1 MRKMK
6 TFICALLSALLFI
19 ACAACNNNKQ
29 SDSVTDTAG
38 GSSGGGNTST
48 TESQGLPDGIIDTGI
63 DDAYLPVVSDIKK
76 YSGEVNVD
84 MIFGKHESG
93 WKAVKQAYQA
103 LQPQVT
109 VNLSSHGGSDYA
121 TAIKQELQSDNTSLG
136 VFAGNY
142 VNTLVPTYGYDF
154 KANALDTKNV
164 YAGNK
169 IWRDVLTTQAY
180 TMNTSSTGVDT
191 LYVMNSQSLETCWYI
206 NVEAFKAAGIT
217 DANGDALTPK
227 TRAVNAAEGVSVF
240 GVGSITLL
248 QIADFNSFDGDEFSS
263 LLKVSSIVLSAL
275 SYAENTEKEKL
286 GGSGNK
292 IVDKFIS
299 YVEGN
304 YDRDFKTADVCSEF
318 GLTLSALNHT
328 VKRVLGVSPH
338 RFLIA
343 TRMKKAKELLRNTD
357 MSVESI
363 SYLVGYEY
371 SGHFCNEFKKN
382 VGITPAEYRRKIYI

>member
-1 MRKMK
+1 MK
-6 TFICALLSALLFI
+6 KEFNFSPF
-19 ACAACNNNKQ
+19 
-29 SDSVTDTAG
+29 SDLIVFGCSKL
-38 GSSGGGNTST
+38 SGG
-48 TESQGLPDGIIDTGI
+48 
-63 DDAYLPVVSDIKK
+63 AKRPV
-76 YSGEVNVD
+76 Y
-84 MIFGKHESG
+84 FGKRYSLVIPLSG
-93 WKAVKQAYQA
+93 RV
-103 LQPQVT
+103 
-109 VNLSSHGGSDYA
+109 D
-121 TAIKQELQSDNTSLG
+121 IELEEDGRKFS
-136 VFAGNY
+136 
-142 VNTLVPTYGYDF
+142 VPSG
-154 KANALDTKNV
+154 
-164 YAGNK
+164 
-169 IWRDVLTTQAY
+169 
-180 TMNTSSTGVDT
+180 
-191 LYVMNSQSLETCWYI
+191 
-206 NVEAFKAAGIT
+206 KAALISPYVICDVKYAEEYFSVWFDGEI
-217 DANGDALTPK
+217 AE
-227 TRAVNAAEGVSVF
+227 RAVNIAEGVSVF
-240 GVGSITLL
+240 SVGSITLL